1 MSQREA
7 PSRRTEYTRFHAI
20 QPLWNH
26 LDAFGHVNNAEFY
39 AYFDTAIVAL
49 LIEIGAL
56 TVRGGALAALVVES
70 GARYHRE
77 VFFGDVLSVGVAIAR
92 LGTSSI
98 HYRIGVFRNDET
110 EAAVDGHFVHVVVDR
125 TDHRPTPIPP
135 EVRAALEA
143 LRA

>member
-1 MSQREA
+1 VQRA
-7 PSRRTEYTRFHAI
+7 SFSRFHEI
-20 QPLWNH
+20 QPQWNH

-39 AYFDTAIVAL
+39 AYFDTAIVTL

-56 TVRGGALAALVVES
+56 DVRVGDLAALVVES

-77 VFFGDVLSVGVAIAR
+77 VLFGDVLAVGIAIAH

-98 HYRIGVFRNDET
+98 RYRLGVFRNIEA
-110 EAAVDGHFVHVVVDR
+110 EAAVDGHFVHVVVGR
-125 TDHRPTPIPP
+125 TDHRPIPIPP
-135 EVRAALEA
+135 EVRVALEA